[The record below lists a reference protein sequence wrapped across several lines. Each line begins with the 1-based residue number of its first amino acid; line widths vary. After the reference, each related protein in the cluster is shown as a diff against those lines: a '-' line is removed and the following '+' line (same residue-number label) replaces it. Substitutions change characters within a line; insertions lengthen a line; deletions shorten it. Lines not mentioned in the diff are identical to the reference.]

1 MSISKFYIPFVF
13 LAFLSCGEFEEK
25 SSSMNDTVDVSV
37 HQNINI
43 ELENTIFS
51 IPSPVQI
58 AMELSDS
65 NSSFSQYCYT
75 KPKNLKTT
83 VQVLINL

>member
-1 MSISKFYIPFVF
+1 MD
-13 LAFLSCGEFEEK
+13 
-25 SSSMNDTVDVSV
+25 DTADVSV
-37 HQNINI
+37 DQNQNINI

-65 NSSFSQYCYT
+65 NSSFHQHVT
-75 KPKNLKTT
+75 PNRK
-83 VQVLINL
+83 I